1 MVCKFLRQ
9 RKFEN
14 LTCFRL
20 YSGYYSN
27 VEWFVSSYVRESLK
41 ISHVSDC
48 IQDIYSN
55 VEWFVSSYVRES
67 LKISHVSDCIQD
79 IIAM

>member
-1 MVCKFLRQ
+1 MSEK
-9 RKFEN
+9 KK
-14 LTCFRL
+14 
-20 YSGYYSN
+20 
-27 VEWFVSSYVRESLK
+27 SLK

-79 IIAM
+79 IYSNVEWLVNSYDREFENLTCFRLYSGYL

>member
-1 MVCKFLRQ
+1 MSEKV
-9 RKFEN
+9 
-14 LTCFRL
+14 
-20 YSGYYSN
+20 
-27 VEWFVSSYVRESLK
+27 LK